1 MRAVRVLGMNELC
14 ALASMSMFSV
24 TTEANKKWRKKL
36 EQQKHSKIG
45 KFFQKIKN
53 HKETTQILVQMA
65 NHNKNWTHLF
75 FPIFMKKKWTKK
87 PWSQK
92 LEKKQ
97 MQKIKSNLMQWK
109 SELQWMNDHDWLRG
123 GRWILCVCVHFN
135 FIGGK
140 IRCNNFHVFFLHFC
154 FRECVHWKMWKIAV
168 EKEREYH
175 FDLCVAFRRWRI
187 GHYYYHWFDFDSTA
201 IWMRAQCSFPC
212 VLFCFAFNLQFI
224 VLCNSIESKP
234 HFVLLICVF
243 FSDDDCVCT
252 RTTTY

>member
-1 MRAVRVLGMNELC
+1 
-14 ALASMSMFSV
+14 
-24 TTEANKKWRKKL
+24 
-36 EQQKHSKIG
+36 
-45 KFFQKIKN
+45 
-53 HKETTQILVQMA
+53 MA
-65 NHNKNWTHLF
+65 NHNEIWTLLF

-168 EKEREYH
+168 EKEWEYH

-201 IWMRAQCSFPC
+201 INTRR
-212 VLFCFAFNLQFI
+212 VLFCFQSSVHRFVQFDWKQTAFCSFD
-224 VLCNSIESKP
+224 LC
-234 HFVLLICVF
+234 F